1 MSVAPLLWRL
11 PWKDHEMSSQQDAQ
25 APGGLELAATQR
37 DGQSPE
43 ELELTATS
51 HEGQAPVGLELAAT
65 GSAWAPFASRAF
77 IWMWLA
83 MIVNSMGTLIQ
94 NTASGWIMTELA
106 PSPIMVSLVQAAA
119 QLPVF
124 LLALPAGALADV
136 VDRKRNL
143 MLTNMFMLAVAGA
156 LAIVSALGHVDATVL
171 LVMTALLAV
180 GAALSNPAWG
190 ASVQVTVP
198 RQDLP
203 QALVLNSVGFNVTR
217 VAGPAVA
224 GLILATAGATT
235 AFAANAASFAFVAVV
250 VASVLTFPR
259 ARTSDVPPEPLR
271 SAMRIGVAY
280 SLAEPVVRS
289 ALVRSAAFYGCGSAI
304 WALLPLYVRQVLGLS
319 SASFGAMM
327 GVIGAGAVL
336 GALAMPRLRK
346 LFPRNNL
353 IMLSGVAC
361 GLAVIPLAVIP
372 SAMTAHAALLVF
384 GIAWIVGAT
393 NLQATVQL
401 ATAPWVRARVLA
413 LYQAVFNGGMGL
425 GAILWGWL
433 GDHMGL
439 TGTILAAGV
448 ASCVIALLTRAV
460 ELPAEISDPSAPAK
474 PVSRTLAVAEE
485 MAPLLYSA
493 QHGLVVAISYRIA
506 SANAAAFRAAMA
518 DVRLSRIRDG
528 AVGCELSRDVSDPTH
543 WMETFRL
550 RDWHELQR
558 AIGRHNLADSEAV
571 VRARAYHIGAEPPR
585 LTLLLREHG
594 E

>member
-1 MSVAPLLWRL
+1 
-11 PWKDHEMSSQQDAQ
+11 MSSQQDGQ
-25 APGGLELAATQR
+25 APGGLELAATQQ

-65 GSAWAPFASRAF
+65 GSAWAPFTSRAF

-143 MLTNMFMLAVAGA
+143 LLTNIFMLAVAGA

-203 QALVLNSVGFNVTR
+203 QALVLNSVGFNITR

-250 VASVLTFPR
+250 VASVLAFPR
-259 ARTSDVPPEPLR
+259 TQTSDVPPEPLR
-271 SAMRIGVAY
+271 SAMRIGVSYA
-280 SLAEPVVRS
+280 LAEPVVRS

-319 SASFGAMM
+319 SASFGVMM
-327 GVIGAGAVL
+327 GVIGAGAVI

-346 LFPRNNL
+346 LVPRNNL
-353 IMLSGVAC
+353 IMLSGALG
-361 GLAVIPLAVIP
+361 GLALIPLAVIP
-372 SAMTAHAALLVF
+372 SAVTAHAALLVF

-433 GDHMGL
+433 GDHLGL

-448 ASCVIALLTRAV
+448 ASCVVALLTRAV
-460 ELPAEISDPSAPAK
+460 ELPAEISDPAAPAK
-474 PVSRTLAVAEE
+474 PVSRTLSVAAE
-485 MAPLLYSA
+485 MLPLLQSA
-493 QHGLVVAISYRIA
+493 QHGLVVEINYRID
-506 SANAAAFRAAMA
+506 SATAAAFRAAMA
-518 DVRLSRIRDG
+518 DVRLSRFRDG
-528 AVGCELSRDVSDPTH
+528 ALAFELSRDVSDPTH
-543 WMETFRL
+543 WVETFRI
-550 RDWHELQR
+550 RDWNELQR

-571 VRARAYHIGAEPPR
+571 DRARSHHVGPEPPR
-585 LTLLLREHG
+585 LTLRLREQG

>member
-1 MSVAPLLWRL
+1 
-11 PWKDHEMSSQQDAQ
+11 MSSQHDGP
-25 APGGLELAATQR
+25 APEGLELAV
-37 DGQSPE
+37 
-43 ELELTATS
+43 TS
-51 HEGQAPVGLELAAT
+51 HDGQAPVGLELAST
-65 GSAWAPFASRAF
+65 SSAWAPFASSAF
-77 IWMWLA
+77 FWLWLA
-83 MIVNSMGTLIQ
+83 NIVNSLGTWIQ
-94 NTASGWIMTELA
+94 NTASGWIMTDLA

-124 LLALPAGALADV
+124 LLALPAGALADLM
-136 VDRKRNL
+136 DRKRNL
-143 MLTNMFMLAVAGA
+143 VLTNTFMLAVAGT
-156 LAIVSALGHVDATVL
+156 LAILAALGHVDATVL
-171 LVMTALLAV
+171 LVMTALLAM
-180 GAALSNPAWG
+180 ATALSGPAWG
-190 ASVQVTVP
+190 ASVQLTVP

-203 QALVLNSVGFNVTR
+203 QALVLNSVGFNIAR
-217 VAGPAVA
+217 VVGPAAA
-224 GLILATAGATT
+224 GLILATGGATI
-235 AFAANAASFAFVAVV
+235 AFGANAASFAFVVV
-250 VASVLTFPR
+250 VVGIVLTFPR
-259 ARTSDVPPEPLR
+259 TRTSIDVPPEPFW

-280 SLAEPVVRS
+280 TLAEPVVRS

-319 SASFGAMM
+319 SASFGVMM

-336 GALAMPRLRK
+336 GALGMPRLRK

-353 IMLSGVAC
+353 IMLSGALC
-361 GLAVIPLAVIP
+361 GLALIPLAIIP
-372 SAMTAHAALLVF
+372 SAVTAHAALLVF

-401 ATAPWVRARVLA
+401 AAAPWVRARVLA

-433 GDHMGL
+433 GDHVGL